1 MIDFSKITVGMKNL
15 TEGYI
20 DYSQEVIKNRALPD
34 LRDGFKPV
42 NRRIMYTLYSKFKKG
57 EQVKSNTVVGAVM
70 KLHPHGDASIYSA
83 LVLMVDKN
91 GTMSMPVIEGQG
103 NFGGVHT
110 TDPAAASRYTEI
122 KLHPFAQE
130 YFGEMNGINFVP
142 NYDATAS
149 EPDVLPVSFPAIL
162 CNSTSGIAVGFRSN
176 MPSFNFNDV
185 IDLTM
190 EYIKNGKCTTVIYPD
205 FVTGGFY
212 VKNNK
217 ELDKLMRT
225 GLAKIK
231 LRGRVTT
238 AGKEITVVEFP
249 FGKTIQGL
257 QAQIQAANIN
267 GVKDVG
273 DVDDFE
279 HGKGLL
285 IACSAKNKVNDVLL
299 QLYKDS
305 DLQYTFSADLMSILD
320 GKPVRYG
327 VWGIIAEWVKWR
339 RQVLLKEYTQAVA
352 SWKESV
358 RKAQAFVEIV
368 KDKAK
373 VEELLKIIVKQSD
386 KAAVDYILANYD
398 NSIVDEDIANW
409 VVRRRANEFR
419 DGGKYLKQYTDLMN
433 SIKEYEGYI
442 SDIDTAIYNQLATLK
457 ATYGSQFP
465 RRTEVTTTDYEF
477 QSAKEAEVAKDLNE
491 CTYVVKDNFIKK
503 IRGTSL
509 LTDDAQFTVQALAS
523 DTLIAI
529 DNRGRVLKI
538 YCDDLPYCGATELG
552 VYIPRYCHLNETDD
566 YKIWWIGKM
575 SGETKMILYKDGNI
589 GFLDTSEWIG
599 LDRRVRVHE
608 KGISQAV
615 APLVGAVIDVPDAL
629 FVLGTSGKLGYAEMR
644 NVKRKDRTAK
654 TRVFTLGK
662 GDSIAHYL
670 PISVERAVTG
680 VVNIDRYATGTLQ
693 FLASNE
699 DWKIDDVQF
708 SDVLE

>member
-327 VWGIIAEWVKWR
+327 VWGIR
-339 RQVLLKEYTQAVA
+339 
-352 SWKESV
+352 
-358 RKAQAFVEIV
+358 
-368 KDKAK
+368 
-373 VEELLKIIVKQSD
+373 
-386 KAAVDYILANYD
+386 
-398 NSIVDEDIANW
+398 
-409 VVRRRANEFR
+409 
-419 DGGKYLKQYTDLMN
+419 
-433 SIKEYEGYI
+433 
-442 SDIDTAIYNQLATLK
+442 
-457 ATYGSQFP
+457 
-465 RRTEVTTTDYEF
+465 
-477 QSAKEAEVAKDLNE
+477 
-491 CTYVVKDNFIKK
+491 
-503 IRGTSL
+503 
-509 LTDDAQFTVQALAS
+509 
-523 DTLIAI
+523 
-529 DNRGRVLKI
+529 
-538 YCDDLPYCGATELG
+538 
-552 VYIPRYCHLNETDD
+552 
-566 YKIWWIGKM
+566 
-575 SGETKMILYKDGNI
+575 
-589 GFLDTSEWIG
+589 
-599 LDRRVRVHE
+599 
-608 KGISQAV
+608 
-615 APLVGAVIDVPDAL
+615 
-629 FVLGTSGKLGYAEMR
+629 
-644 NVKRKDRTAK
+644 
-654 TRVFTLGK
+654 
-662 GDSIAHYL
+662 
-670 PISVERAVTG
+670 
-680 VVNIDRYATGTLQ
+680 
-693 FLASNE
+693 
-699 DWKIDDVQF
+699 
-708 SDVLE
+708 